1 MNEEY
6 KYTILLIE
14 DNPGDVRLTQEFL
27 KDNKHLNKLF
37 AVFDGDEG
45 MKYLRKEE
53 PYHNEPFPS
62 LVILDLNLPK
72 KNGFEVLKEIKTDK
86 QLKHLPVIILT
97 SSESENDIQQ
107 CYDLHANCYI
117 SKPVDFENFAK
128 LFNSL
133 IDFWCRMA
141 RVPKVIDN
149 KNLFN
154 GQ

>member
-1 MNEEY
+1 MNEEQ

-45 MKYLRKEE
+45 IKYLRKQE
-53 PYHNEPFPS
+53 PYQNEPFPS

-72 KNGFEVLKEIKTDK
+72 KNGFEVLKEIKSDK
-86 QLKHLPVIILT
+86 ELKHLPVIILT
-97 SSESENDIQQ
+97 SSEAETDIQL

-117 SKPVDFENFAK
+117 SKPVDFEDFAK

-141 RVPKVIDN
+141 RVPKALDN

>member
-53 PYHNEPFPS
+53 PYH
-62 LVILDLNLPK
+62 
-72 KNGFEVLKEIKTDK
+72 
-86 QLKHLPVIILT
+86 
-97 SSESENDIQQ
+97 
-107 CYDLHANCYI
+107 
-117 SKPVDFENFAK
+117 K
-128 LFNSL
+128 L
-133 IDFWCRMA
+133 
-141 RVPKVIDN
+141 
-149 KNLFN
+149 
-154 GQ
+154 